1 MADRDDSD
9 PKFAP
14 KADDHSAVPPA
25 PSDVT
30 PESAASNAGAKSDKS
45 ELPNVDSPSVS
56 PAISEPVA
64 IEEEAVTPKAEPE
77 VEAAND
83 ATSRATLHALVPMVK
98 PDFADEP
105 PFEPLNVEDKPR
117 RFAVKRRTWR
127 TVRLAASVAIATA
140 VGAIVGAYAT
150 GGFAP
155 KPQVNAA
162 AQEESKAMQ
171 QSVAKLS
178 KEVTTLKANLD
189 AANKRAQVQTASL
202 EKKLHEQNERLK
214 KEAAEVTGSIS
225 APQTTAAATAQPAV
239 AHADVPTPRP
249 APSRVATANV
259 TPPAVPASVQQQPR
273 QTIVRNWSIRG
284 ASNGYVYVQGQ
295 FGDIY
300 QIVPGAPLPGLGP
313 VESIRRLDGRWVVKT
328 PKGIIVSMR
337 DRRYFE

>member
-14 KADDHSAVPPA
+14 KADDHSVVPPA
-25 PSDVT
+25 PADAT
-30 PESAASNAGAKSDKS
+30 SASGAADASARR
-45 ELPNVDSPSVS
+45 ELPEIESPSVS

-64 IEEEAVTPKAEPE
+64 IDEEAVTPKAEPE

-83 ATSRATLHALVPMVK
+83 ATLRAPLRALVPVAK
-98 PDFADEP
+98 PDFAGEP
-105 PFEPLNVEDKPR
+105 PFELHDVEDKPR
-117 RFAVKRRTWR
+117 RFAMKPRHWR
-127 TVRLAASVAIATA
+127 NVRIAASVALGAA
-140 VGAIVGAYAT
+140 FGAIVGAYAT
-150 GGFAP
+150 GGLAD
-155 KPQVNAA
+155 KPQISVA
-162 AQEESKAMQ
+162 AQEENKAMQ
-171 QSVAKLS
+171 QSVAKLA

-214 KEAAEVTGSIS
+214 KEAADVTGSIS
-225 APQTTAAATAQPAV
+225 APQTTAAATVQAAV
-239 AHADVPTPRP
+239 TTVDVPTPRP

-259 TPPAVPASVQQQPR
+259 VPPAIPASVQP
-273 QTIVRNWSIRG
+273 VRPTVVRDWSIRG
-284 ASNGYVYVQGQ
+284 ASNGYVYVQGR

-313 VESIRRLDGRWVVKT
+313 VESIRRMDGRWVVKT

-337 DRRYFE
+337 DRAYFE

>member
-14 KADDHSAVPPA
+14 KADDQSAAPPA

-30 PESAASNAGAKSDKS
+30 PESAAGHKPASG
-45 ELPNVDSPSVS
+45 ELPEVESPSVS

-83 ATSRATLHALVPMVK
+83 ATQRATLRALVPIAK
-98 PDFADEP
+98 PFADEP
-105 PFEPLNVEDKPR
+105 PFEPLNADDKPR
-117 RFAVKRRTWR
+117 RSALKRRHWHTM
-127 TVRLAASVAIATA
+127 RLAASVAIATA
-140 VGAIVGAYAT
+140 IGAIVGAYAT

-155 KPQVNAA
+155 KPQIDAA

-202 EKKLHEQNERLK
+202 EKKLHEQTERLK

-225 APQTTAAATAQPAV
+225 APQTMAAAAAQPAV

-259 TPPAVPASVQQQPR
+259 TPPAVPPSVQQQARP
-273 QTIVRNWSIRG
+273 TIVRNWSIRG
-284 ASNGYVYVQGQ
+284 ASNGYVYVEGQ